1 MTEHQD
7 HSLADN
13 EIVSKTQKKQQMQ
26 DLQELGEALI
36 KLPADKLNE
45 LDLPEKL
52 LSAITEAKRITK
64 HGALSRQHQYIG
76 KLMRGIDAEPIRAK
90 MIAWGDKSGRE
101 QALFHLAERWRD
113 KLLDNDEAFTQ
124 FSDDYPKANLQQIRT
139 LLRASRHEIETKRPL
154 TNFRNLFREL
164 LATVTKYS
172 L

>member
-7 HSLADN
+7 NTNDEI

-36 KLPADKLNE
+36 KLPADKLDQ

-52 LSAITEAKRITK
+52 LAAINDAKRMTK
-64 HGALSRQHQYIG
+64 HGALNRQQQYIG
-76 KLMRGIDAEPIRAK
+76 KLMRGVDAEPIRAK
-90 MIAWGDKSGRE
+90 MLEWGGKAGRE
-101 QALFHLAERWRD
+101 AALFHLAERWRD
-113 KLLDNDEAFTQ
+113 QLLDNDEALTK
-124 FSDDYPKANLQQIRT
+124 FSNDYPKANLQQLRT

-164 LATVTKYS
+164 FATVTKYS
-172 L
+172 I